1 MSGGLGIGVP
11 CIRATSGFDKVTE
24 CDMIL
29 VGFGSHRAGDEI
41 HETGFVTSPKIRDV
55 CWALG
60 GNASFVWNS
69 SKGGEFVWT
78 QCFVHIGVSG

>member
-1 MSGGLGIGVP
+1 MSGGLGIVVP
-11 CIRATSGFDKVTE
+11 CVRATGGSDKVAV

-29 VGFGSHRAGDEI
+29 AGFGDHRGGDEI

-60 GNASFVWNS
+60 GSASFMWDS
-69 SKGGEFVWT
+69 SSGCESVWT
-78 QCFVHIGVSG
+78 RCFGACRW